1 MGETL
6 TIIGVTVGAFIG
18 TNLDNLV
25 LLVALYSGYK
35 QQSRMVTAGYITG
48 MTLIGL
54 ICFIIGEAGEAIP
67 VAYLGMLG
75 VVPMGM
81 GIMALFQLFK
91 RHQTGKVTSAGINA
105 GPWTVF
111 VTTFMT
117 QLSNGTDSIITFSI
131 FLADSSDGAD
141 YLIASTFLVMV
152 ALFALLANYSLKHR
166 KVSDFLGHY
175 GPYITPFILILVGI
189 FILSNTA
196 SDMMPG

>member
-6 TIIGVTVGAFIG
+6 TIIGVTAGAFIG

-35 QQSRMVTAGYITG
+35 QQSRMVTVGYFTG

-54 ICFIIGEAGEAIP
+54 ICFVVGEAGEAIP

-81 GIMALFQLFK
+81 GVMALFQLF
-91 RHQTGKVTSAGINA
+91 RENRSGEVASAGINA
-105 GPWTVF
+105 GPWVVF

-117 QLSNGTDSIITFSI
+117 QLSNGADSIITFSI
-131 FLADSSDGAD
+131 FLADSSDAAD
-141 YLIASTFLVMV
+141 YLIASTFFVMV
-152 ALFALLANYSLKHR
+152 ALFALLARYSLRHR
-166 KVSDFLGHY
+166 RVSEFLGHY

-196 SDMMPG
+196 SDMLPG